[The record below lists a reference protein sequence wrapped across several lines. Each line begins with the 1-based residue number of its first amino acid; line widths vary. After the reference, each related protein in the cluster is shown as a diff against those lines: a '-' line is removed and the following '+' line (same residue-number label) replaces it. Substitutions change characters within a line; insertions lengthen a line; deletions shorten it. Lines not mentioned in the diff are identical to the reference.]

1 MLNNHIEVEV
11 AGKVKSETV
20 LLFNNKDQKH
30 IFSHFKEYFVSNYND
45 EDIICRNG
53 IFNFGG
59 VKLLF
64 NDWGEGHAA
73 PAREDIKDIVI
84 AYMESTENVDQI
96 LFKKTAGKLPVLTN
110 EYLNKDSYQYFQSL
124 LKTRIDNNKLHIS
137 FPIDK
142 VFSVY
147 NLVYYL
153 VCDGKTLNSLWDTRR
168 TEIEFTL
175 TSNSY
180 EKLSVRIY
188 IRSPF
193 GEQLIIS
200 RNLINS

>member
-1 MLNNHIEVEV
+1 M
-11 AGKVKSETV
+11 
-20 LLFNNKDQKH
+20 
-30 IFSHFKEYFVSNYND
+30 
-45 EDIICRNG
+45 
-53 IFNFGG
+53 
-59 VKLLF
+59 
-64 NDWGEGHAA
+64 
-73 PAREDIKDIVI
+73 
-84 AYMESTENVDQI
+84 
-96 LFKKTAGKLPVLTN
+96 LTN